1 MKRRKTQALL
11 LAGIL
16 CVGMATAVS
25 GTGFQDGT
33 GQAKAG
39 DSLEEDTQTSA
50 NGQEDVQTGSDSTE
64 TDLFTD
70 AEQEEG
76 YDPGSGDFQVFTD
89 GAVEGPDLFSADEDG
104 SSSGT
109 EEGTEGLEYE
119 YIEET
124 DSYRVVKGVDVERVD
139 IPSSYQGKN
148 VTEIGEEAFA
158 GCKNIKGVYI
168 NNRYGTVTIR
178 ERAFENCTS
187 LESVDIWAGA
197 VIESNAFRN
206 CPELRRLSPSIS
218 DALGSKIAEDAFDP
232 DSRLVVFA
240 NVDTVSLLS
249 ENSRYL
255 VCSPENGHYWGVD
268 GVTYLTGVG
277 KKDGTTWEAS
287 CVTIYDNS
295 KSCIKLDRKQWPEV
309 IWRRAFEGADNLKEI
324 DLTPGGLTL
333 IAEKAFSGCINLER
347 AIIPDTVQEI
357 ADNAFEN
364 CPKLTLYVTEGSYAE
379 QYAIEHQ
386 IPYEY
391 TPAAPEIEKI
401 TVNKNMVTVQFS
413 EFTGDMYY
421 CVLGTGKTDDGTPVR
436 SGKNGRIAV
445 SQTGNQVTFRNVNQ
459 GTYYIG
465 ARALSLDGD
474 AKIYS
479 EWSSLGE
486 AEITVTT
493 PERPS
498 ISSITQTGNRLRV
511 VPSIPDGADG
521 YIVTVGRGTT
531 KNDSST
537 AAAAVP
543 ARKAGSRT
551 VSGTGAV
558 TLRNAKPGTYYIG
571 IQTFIRN
578 SDGSKTYSQ
587 WSPLKRFI
595 VK

>member
-1 MKRRKTQALL
+1 ML

-16 CVGMATAVS
+16 CVGMVTAVS
-25 GTGFQDGT
+25 GAGFQDGT
-33 GQAKAG
+33 GQETAG
-39 DSLEEDTQTSA
+39 DLTEENTQISA
-50 NGQEDVQTGSDSTE
+50 DGQEDVPMDSTE
-64 TDLFTD
+64 KELFTD

-76 YDPGSGDFQVFTD
+76 YTPDSGELSVFTD
-89 GAVEGPDLFSADEDG
+89 GAEEEPELFSADEDE

-124 DSYRVVKGVDVERVD
+124 DSYRVVKGVDAERVD
-139 IPSSYQGKN
+139 IPSSYQGKY

-158 GCKNIKGVYI
+158 GCENLKYVFFYNT
-168 NNRYGTVTIR
+168 YGNATIR

-187 LESVDIWAGA
+187 LRNVTIWGG
-197 VIESNAFRN
+197 VVVESNAFRN
-206 CPELRRLSPSIS
+206 CPELRTLNPSFLYIQ
-218 DALGSKIAEDAFDP
+218 GSKFAEDAFDP
-232 DSRLVVFA
+232 DTKLLVTTG
-240 NVDTVSLLS
+240 VDLVELLP
-249 ENSRYL
+249 ENNQYL
-255 VCSPENGHYWGVD
+255 VYDPESYITTSRD
-268 GVTYLTGVG
+268 GVRLQEAASKQDG
-277 KKDGTTWEAS
+277 KIWEGYFIISYDDTKESIDMSTWNTS
-287 CVTIYDNS
+287 PDI
-295 KSCIKLDRKQWPEV
+295 
-309 IWRRAFEGADNLKEI
+309 IWRKAFEGSENLKEVNLDTGVLI
-324 DLTPGGLTL
+324 Q
-333 IAEKAFSGCINLER
+333 IAEKAFSGCTNLER
-347 AIIPDTVQEI
+347 VIIPDTVQEI

-391 TPAAPEIEKI
+391 TPTAPEIEKI

-421 CVLGTGKTDDGTPVR
+421 CVLGTGKTDDGEPVR
-436 SGKNGRIAV
+436 TGNSGRIAV
-445 SQTGNQVTFRNVNQ
+445 SQTGNQVTFRNVAQ

-479 EWSSLGE
+479 KWSGLGE

-498 ISSITQTGNRLRV
+498 ILSITQSGNRLRV

-543 ARKAGSRT
+543 SQKAGSRT

-571 IQTFIRN
+571 IQTFIRS

-587 WSPLKRFI
+587 WSPLKRFT

>member
-1 MKRRKTQALL
+1 ML

-16 CVGMATAVS
+16 CVGMVTAVS
-25 GTGFQDGT
+25 GAGFQDGT
-33 GQAKAG
+33 GQETAG
-39 DSLEEDTQTSA
+39 DLTEEDTQTSA
-50 NGQEDVQTGSDSTE
+50 DGQEDVQTGNDSTE

-70 AEQEEG
+70 EEQEEG
-76 YDPGSGDFQVFTD
+76 YAPDSGDLPVFTD
-89 GAVEGPDLFSADEDG
+89 GAEEESDLFSADEDG
-104 SSSGT
+104 SFSWA
-109 EEGTEGLEYE
+109 EEETEGLEYE

-139 IPSSYQGKN
+139 IPYSHQGKY

-158 GCKNIKGVYI
+158 GCENLKYVFFYNI
-168 NNRYGTVTIR
+168 YGNATIR

-187 LESVDIWAGA
+187 LRIVNMWGGA
-197 VIESNAFRN
+197 VVESNAFSN
-206 CPELRRLSPSIS
+206 CPELRRLSPSIY
-218 DALGSKIAEDAFDP
+218 DIKGSKFAEDAFDP
-232 DSRLVVFA
+232 DTRVV
-240 NVDTVSLLS
+240 VSTDGS
-249 ENSRYL
+249 MTW
-255 VCSPENGHYWGVD
+255 PEGNEYILYNPEIDWEEKQD
-268 GVTYLTGVG
+268 GVSYLILETHSMF
-277 KKDGTTWEAS
+277 DRWYTNLA
-287 CVTIYDNS
+287 IDYDNS
-295 KSCIKLDRKQWPEV
+295 KESITLEKWTMIVWRK
-309 IWRRAFEGADNLKEI
+309 AFENADNLREI
-324 DLTPGGLTL
+324 NLNTGDFLM
-333 IAEKAFSGCINLER
+333 IAEKAFSGCTNLER
-347 AIIPDTVQEI
+347 VIIPDTVQEI

-391 TPAAPEIEKI
+391 TPTALEIEKI

-421 CVLGTGKTDDGTPVR
+421 CVLGTGKTDDGVPVR
-436 SGKNGRIAV
+436 SGNSGRIAV
-445 SQTGNQVTFRNVNQ
+445 SQTGNQVTFRNVAQ
-459 GTYYIG
+459 GNYYIG

-474 AKIYS
+474 AKVYS
-479 EWSSLGE
+479 KWSDLGE

-498 ISSITQTGNRLRV
+498 ISSITQSGNRLRV

-537 AAAAVP
+537 AAVAVP
-543 ARKAGSRT
+543 SQKAGSRT

-587 WSPLKRFI
+587 WSPLKRFT